1 MMIINVVEI
10 AYAISRKLPIP
21 KNIFEKAKYIARFQ
35 DYEFIDKFL
44 NNDEYVARELNMPI
58 EEVKENFT
66 KGMRLRFAIYNIS
79 NPIEG
84 LKRVKEHLE
93 TTLTD
98 ENLAKV
104 FNMTI
109 EEVRENFTK
118 GMILRFAISNISNPI
133 EGLKRVKEHL
143 ETTLTD
149 ENLAKVFNMT
159 IEEVRENFT
168 KGMRLYFAINNIS
181 NPIKGLQKWL
191 EGKIKAPFKKPT
203 IKP

>member
-1 MMIINVVEI
+1 MT
-10 AYAISRKLPIP
+10 
-21 KNIFEKAKYIARFQ
+21 
-35 DYEFIDKFL
+35 
-44 NNDEYVARELNMPI
+44 I
-58 EEVKENFT
+58 EEVRENFT
-66 KGMRLRFAIYNIS
+66 KGMILRFAISNIS

-109 EEVRENFTK
+109 EEVRESFSRWTR
-118 GMILRFAISNISNPI
+118 LYFAISNISNPI

-181 NPIKGLQKWL
+181 NPIKGLQRWL